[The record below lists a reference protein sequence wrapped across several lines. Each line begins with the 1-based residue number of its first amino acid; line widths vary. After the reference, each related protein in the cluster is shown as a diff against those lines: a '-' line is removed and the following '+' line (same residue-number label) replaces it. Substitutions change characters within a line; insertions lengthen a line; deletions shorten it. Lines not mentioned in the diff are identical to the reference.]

1 MKGRLGR
8 PGQQNTRL
16 RWIWMVAEDTIE
28 SAKLERNQMAER
40 FHDEHIVP
48 LASFYARAVA
58 FGGNASECL
67 GNPGPAPSTATAT

>member
-8 PGQQNTRL
+8 PGQQNIRL
-16 RWIWMVAEDTIE
+16 RWIWMVAENTIE

-48 LASFYARAVA
+48 LASFYSRAVA
-58 FGGNASECL
+58 FGGDSPTSL
-67 GNPGPAPSTATAT
+67 GNPVTAPSNTPAT